1 MEQLGSGFIFFPII
15 RLIKRLGT
23 YNQRNSLG
31 HEYKCCSKS
40 ECHFYKLFL
49 LFPLLRIGLPAQIV
63 GWLRKL
69 LTQQIYSRIKH
80 PTSQYN
86 PTKRTRTPEGMY
98 TQTNVASQ
106 LSEWCIAGIEKGQA
120 TNASSDSL
128 IALHFGH
135 CL

>member
-1 MEQLGSGFIFFPII
+1 MLQQI
-15 RLIKRLGT
+15 RMSLLQALFALSTFTNRFALT
-23 YNQRNSLG
+23 NS
-31 HEYKCCSKS
+31 
-40 ECHFYKLFL
+40 
-49 LFPLLRIGLPAQIV
+49 
-63 GWLRKL
+63 WLRKL

-120 TNASSDSL
+120 TKASSDSL